1 MNLRYTILMFSIAT
15 TVLVSRTAYSQQRT
29 QYTQYMFNGIVINPA
44 YAGADEAL
52 SLTFIHR
59 SQWVGMQNAPTTQT
73 LAAHTLFKHQHMGIG
88 GTIVRDRIGVHSN
101 LNAVLNYAYHLRVA
115 EQSVFSMGLYAGMR
129 NRRSD
134 YTTLS
139 GNVLNDPSMGNPT
152 VNYTTMDIGAGFYYR
167 TPRFH
172 AGVSAPGLIPERIK
186 LSDSLT
192 VQPTKTNLFIFSKM
206 RFQTGMYSEIEPAVL
221 VKYMQ
226 GTPISFDVNL
236 NWVYRRVLTA
246 GVSYRKKESFDLLL
260 KAQLTTQLQF
270 GYSYDYP
277 LGAIAQIGNGSHE
290 VMVNYLFKYRHEN
303 IKSPR

>member
-1 MNLRYTILMFSIAT
+1 MSKYVIIFVGV
-15 TVLVSRTAYSQQRT
+15 VLVTMLPKLTFAQQRT
-29 QYTQYMFNGIVINPA
+29 QYTQYMFNGVVINPA

-59 SQWVGMQNAPTTQT
+59 SQWVGMNNAPITQT

-88 GTIVRDRIGVHSN
+88 GTIVRDRVGVHSN
-101 LNAVLNYAYHLRVA
+101 LNAVMNYAYHLRVST
-115 EQSVFSMGLYAGMR
+115 QSVLSMGLYAGMR

-139 GNVLNDPSMGNPT
+139 GNVLNDPSMDNPL
-152 VNYTTMDIGAGFYYR
+152 VNYTTMDLGAGFYYR
-167 TPRFH
+167 SPRFH
-172 AGVSAPGLIPERIK
+172 AGLSAPGLIPERIK

-192 VQPTKTNLFIFSKM
+192 VQPTKTNLFIFSKL
-206 RFQTGMYSEIEPAVL
+206 RLPTGMHSELEPSML
-221 VKYMQ
+221 VKYLQ
-226 GTPISFDVNL
+226 GIPISFDVNL
-236 NWVYRRVLTA
+236 NWIYRKVLTA
-246 GVSYRKKESFDLLL
+246 GISYRKRESFDVLL
-260 KAQLTTQLQF
+260 KAQLTAQLQF

-277 LGAIAQIGNGSHE
+277 LGVVAQIGNGSHE